1 MKLNNRFTGNCKTE
15 LKSDILYHSH
25 GVHFQLIT
33 LTVVLF
39 FYFKKPTFRT
49 EIIPDAVIQNLGA
62 PDLSTEE
69 KQEAYLQDLFKN
81 TTHWK
86 DATNMKKIAVI
97 LVALNTFTL
106 CCVVYYNYH

>member
-1 MKLNNRFTGNCKTE
+1 MKLNNRFTGNGKAE
-15 LKSDILYHSH
+15 LRSDTLYHNH
-25 GVHFQLIT
+25 HIHFKLII

-39 FYFKKPTFRT
+39 FYLKEPTFCT
-49 EIIPDAVIQNLGA
+49 EIIPDAVIQNSGA

-86 DATNMKKIAVI
+86 NASNMKKIGVI
-97 LVALNTFTL
+97 LIALNTFTL
-106 CCVVYYNYH
+106 WCVIYYNYH